1 MNILQHVDALASQAR
16 QGALVLVHQRAVAA
30 CCPRSGGGAD
40 RKFQKKNPRQNT
52 MDMLTEDELP
62 PPVPRGM
69 TNLGNTCYMN
79 AVLQARAS

>member
-1 MNILQHVDALASQAR
+1 
-16 QGALVLVHQRAVAA
+16 
-30 CCPRSGGGAD
+30 
-40 RKFQKKNPRQNT
+40 

>member
-1 MNILQHVDALASQAR
+1 MLPHSQIPAKNT
-16 QGALVLVHQRAVAA
+16 QPAA
-30 CCPRSGGGAD
+30 AIH
-40 RKFQKKNPRQNT
+40 
-52 MDMLTEDELP
+52 MDKLTEDELP